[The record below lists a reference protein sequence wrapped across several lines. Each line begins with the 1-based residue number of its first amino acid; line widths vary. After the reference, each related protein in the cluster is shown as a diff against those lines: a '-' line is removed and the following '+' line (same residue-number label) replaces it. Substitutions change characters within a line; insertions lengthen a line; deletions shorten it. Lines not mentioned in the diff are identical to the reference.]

1 MTLPA
6 DISTRIYRADQI
18 ATDAISTAQ
27 DMNELFTDLSNIRPS
42 IFIPNEITA
51 AVPPVVLTDNP
62 VAPGDARVNAAAAAL
77 ASMPTEIAEL
87 SALKAQIDNS
97 LSVFNGTFAEV
108 QARLPQILALAETIV
123 LPTAS
128 DFQFTEE
135 DYRTGNTLDA
145 TLKSIIESEIQKG
158 GEGYSDEAETA
169 AYEQEAERVEA
180 VRQEAIDEVLAGASG
195 SGFSM
200 PQGHHIEAVRK
211 INEKFRL
218 DAEKKSGE
226 VMSSQ
231 VKLSLENKWRA
242 LNAGISYNQIILA
255 YFDTKAQRALDAAIS
270 LLSLGLFAIKYR
282 TDMAKQALETGKA
295 ANKATMDK
303 VRILIELYS
312 IELLK
317 YKKQADGLIT
327 MAKGYV
333 EQYRVK
339 GQTYGSSVFAAYDK
353 SMLDQAENKLALEN
367 EKLNI
372 IGFIT
377 SAEEALNNFVAA
389 SELKL
394 GAATNGANM
403 QKVIAMTT
411 LASLGS
417 VVNRI
422 QAVEKESSE

>member
-6 DISTRIYRADQI
+6 DVATRITRADQI
-18 ATDAISTAQ
+18 ATDAIGTAQ
-27 DMNELFTDLSNIRPS
+27 DLNELFIDLSNIRPS

-51 AVPPVVLTDNP
+51 TIPAVVLTDNP
-62 VAPGDARVNAAAAAL
+62 VAPGDARVDAAASAL
-77 ASMPTEIAEL
+77 GSMPNEIAGL
-87 SALKAQIDNS
+87 SVLKAQIDS
-97 LSVFNGTFAEV
+97 ALSVFNGTFAEV
-108 QARLPQILALAETIV
+108 QARLPQLLALAETIV
-123 LPTAS
+123 LPSVS
-128 DFQFTEE
+128 DFQFTEG

-145 TLKSIIESEIQKG
+145 TLKSIIATEIQKG

-180 VRQEAIDEVLAGASG
+180 LRQENIDEALAGAAG
-195 SGFSM
+195 FGFSM

-218 DAEKKSGE
+218 DAEKKSGD

-231 VKLSLENKWRA
+231 VKISLENKWRA
-242 LNAGISYNQIILA
+242 LNAGISYNQIMLA
-255 YFDTKAQRALDAAIS
+255 YFDTKAQRALEAAIS

-282 TDMAKQALETGKA
+282 TDMAKQMLETGKA

-303 VRILIELYS
+303 VRIIIELYS

-317 YKKQADGLIT
+317 YKKQTDGLIT

-339 GQTYGSSVFAAYDK
+339 GQTYGSSVAAAFDK

-367 EKLNI
+367 DKLNI

-377 SAEEALNNFVAA
+377 SAEETLNAFVAA

-403 QKVIAMTT
+403 QKAIAMTT

-422 QAVEKESSE
+422 QSVEKASSE